1 VRSLFSRFR
10 TRSLSSSTQSFNF
23 ALPSRPPYLNRRQQQ
38 RRHLRLIALHSKPVN
53 LQSCRPI
60 NLELFND
67 LSAQAFC
74 CRPGELLSF
83 TASCPGFAEQFACQ
97 FDQPDVGCIFSDWLP
112 ESRTVW
118 EWLSA
123 GNSRDRQHVLTCCRL
138 VGLDHWLNDL
148 PMGPMTLQ
156 LSPQLSFTP
165 HERELLLLAVA
176 LLQRPPI
183 LIWQDCSLIDKASA
197 EQLLHEFHK
206 LNITVI
212 RILEPAPAHWLP
224 WLDE

>member
-1 VRSLFSRFR
+1 MRSLFSRLIN
-10 TRSLSSSTQSFNF
+10 RSLSSSTQAFNF
-23 ALPSRPPYLNRRQQQ
+23 ALPSRAPYLSRRQQQ
-38 RRHLRLIALHSKPVN
+38 RRHLRLIALHSKHVKFQN
-53 LQSCRPI
+53 YRPI

-67 LSAQAFC
+67 LSTQALC
-74 CRPGELLSF
+74 LCPGEYLCV
-83 TASCPGFAEQFACQ
+83 TASYAGFAEQFAGW
-97 FDQPDVGCIFSDWLP
+97 FDQSEVGCILPDWLP

-118 EWLSA
+118 DWLSA

-138 VGLDHWLNDL
+138 VGLDQWLNDL

-165 HERELLLLAVA
+165 YERELLLLVVA
-176 LLQRPPI
+176 LLQKPSI
-183 LIWQDCSLIDKASA
+183 LIWQDCSLIDKETA
-197 EQLLHEFHK
+197 ERLLHEFHK

-224 WLDE
+224 WLCE